1 MIQAID
7 KFIYL
12 QSAVFIM
19 VHYYELLSRHMFEAL
34 RNSGGNRLI
43 FQLYL
48 RIQGNRLPN
57 VPSCSQQFPSFA
69 SRGANTSNRIFNN
82 S

>member
-34 RNSGGNRLI
+34 RNSGGNRLKNNHVMYYVI
-43 FQLYL
+43 TQVGDYAEQWYVL
-48 RIQGNRLPN
+48 RP
-57 VPSCSQQFPSFA
+57 
-69 SRGANTSNRIFNN
+69 T
-82 S
+82 